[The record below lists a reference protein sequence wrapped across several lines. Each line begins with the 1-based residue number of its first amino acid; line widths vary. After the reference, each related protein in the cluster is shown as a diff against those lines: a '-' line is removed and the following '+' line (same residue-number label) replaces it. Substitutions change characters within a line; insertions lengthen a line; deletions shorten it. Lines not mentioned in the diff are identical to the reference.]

1 MKVTIQNLGILQHA
15 EIELKPLTVFIG
27 LNGTGKTWTAHTLSA
42 ILGPY
47 GYSKYLK
54 AYLTGKVAQTYPP
67 LQAAMTKLLEQG
79 SVQLDILQFADDYLE
94 TYVNDV
100 AMLAP
105 TWMRSFLATNRV
117 NFDRLQVSFQLA
129 TTKAECLAKIKT
141 ATIDRQLGVGRD
153 KALLHALKE
162 AGNATIHFYS
172 EGDSLEKLPPKAFK
186 LFIVGEVFK
195 LFHRSFFTGLYVL
208 PTERTTFITFPIST
222 AAKEEI
228 GIQDNFAETVQ
239 TEVEKHGERLTG
251 AIQHFLTM
259 TAIATRIEGSAD
271 RQDQIRENPDLQK
284 FVKLA
289 DFLEQ
294 EILRG
299 SLQFETDAVGRK
311 KLLFQYA
318 KEARLEMPIASS
330 MVKELAPLALYLRY
344 LATPGEW
351 LIFDEPEM
359 NLHPALQVELMEFLG
374 MLVNAGLQVLITTH
388 SPYLVDHLVN
398 LIQATKYPD
407 NENIKEFFYLEQLH
421 AFLVRSQV
429 SAYLFKAD
437 EGSEKVTVRNI
448 LTEDGLMDW
457 ETFSNVSEDVSAIY
471 SQLL

>member
-79 SVQLDILQFADDYLE
+79 SVQLDILQFANDYLE

-100 AMLAP
+100 ARLAP

-117 NFDRLQVSFQLA
+117 NFDQLQVSFQLA
-129 TTKAECLAKIKT
+129 ATKAECLAKIQT

-186 LFIVGEVFK
+186 LFVAGEVFK
-195 LFHRSFFTGLYVL
+195 LFHQSFFTGLYVL

-228 GIQDNFAETVQ
+228 GIQDNFAENVQ
-239 TEVEKHGERLTG
+239 TAVEKHGERLTG
-251 AIQHFLTM
+251 TIQHFLTM
-259 TAIATRIEGSAD
+259 TAIASRIEGSVD

-299 SLQFETDAVGRK
+299 SLQFETAAMGRK

-318 KEARLEMPIASS
+318 KEARLEMPIASA
-330 MVKELAPLALYLRY
+330 MAKELAPLALYLRY

-407 NENIKEFFYLEQLH
+407 NERFKELFYLEQSDS
-421 AFLVRSQV
+421 FLFQEQV
-429 SAYLFKAD
+429 SAYLFEED
-437 EGSEKVTVRNI
+437 EQAEVVTVKNI
-448 LTEDGLMDW
+448 LTEDGLIKW
-457 ETFSNVSEDVSAIY
+457 GTFSKVSDDLSEIFSK
-471 SQLL
+471 LL